1 MSKISSFSVRKP
13 ITIIMSILIVIILGA
28 VSLTNLTTDLLP
40 SINLPYA
47 VVSTSYFGASPET
60 IEQMITKPIE
70 NSMATVSNIKN
81 IQSVSQENMSMVILE
96 FNEETNMD
104 SALVEIRE
112 KLDMITTYMPSEVGN
127 PMIMKINP
135 DMMPIMNFSLSVKD
149 KEISELTF
157 WFESVIVPR
166 IERIPG
172 VASVT
177 LTGTAKNE
185 IQIKLNNEK
194 IQGLNEKMKQS
205 LPPGAPVPRI
215 IITKDMIS
223 GILKGQ
229 NFSMPSGY
237 INDEGADYLVR
248 VGDKLKDLEELKTL
262 TIMSNPLMTVTL
274 EDVTD
279 INMVDIS
286 EESYSKVNGQEAV
299 MISIQKQNN
308 YATTDVAELVVEELD
323 KINSEFENV
332 ETVMLMNQADYIN
345 DSVKSVSNNLLYGAL
360 LAIVILLIFLRDL
373 KPTIIIA
380 LAIPISVMAAFIMI
394 YFSKMTL
401 NIISMGGLA
410 LGIGMLVDNSIVVIE
425 NIYRLRNE
433 GVSVKEAAIKGA
445 QQVAGAITASTITTV
460 CVFAPVIFMKGITA
474 EIFKEMALTI
484 SFSLI
489 ASLIIAL
496 TLVPMM
502 ASKIMIKSQINKEH
516 RVLDGIKKVYTEI
529 LKFSLRHKISV
540 IVLALVLFVGSIYGS
555 LQMGTEFFPESDQGQ
570 IMVDVTMPIG
580 SEFEDTAD
588 MLDKLSEIIGGI
600 EDVNTVGASVGGNMM
615 FAIMSGSDSASM
627 NILLSKERSRTTK
640 EIAQE
645 IREATA
651 NLECEVSVSEQGMN
665 MGAMG
670 GSGISI
676 MIKGYDVN
684 KLEDIA
690 NDIAGIVESTEGTTE
705 VNNGISKTSPELK
718 ITVDRQKSIENGL
731 TTAQVFMEVK
741 DAISEENKAS
751 KLTLNGQEYDISV
764 YPDDSNKKEMDIEG
778 IKNLTIESP
787 MGMKVKVSD
796 VAQVS
801 MESGYASIKRHGQ
814 TRYITVAAAI
824 EDGYNVGIVGENIE
838 EKINNYDVPEGF
850 TVELQGEQEEI
861 QKSFTMLLYA
871 LLLAIVL
878 IYMVMASQFQSLLYP
893 FIVMFSIPLAFTGG
907 FLGLFITNTPVSVVA
922 LIGLIILA
930 GIVVNNGIVIVDYIN
945 QLKDEGKST
954 YDAVIEA
961 GNTRFRP
968 IIMTAL
974 TTIIALSTMALGVG
988 ENAEMMQPMAITAI
1002 GGLIYSTLLT
1012 LIIIP
1017 VIYTALDKLRKKRV

>member
-60 IEQMITKPIE
+60 IEQMITKPTE

-81 IQSVSQENMSMVILE
+81 IQSVSQENMSMIILE
-96 FNEETNMD
+96 FNEDTNMD

-185 IQIKLNNEK
+185 IQVKLSNEK
-194 IQGLNEKMKQS
+194 IETLNQKMIQS
-205 LPPGAPVPRI
+205 LPQGVSAKSI
-215 IITKDMIS
+215 TITKEMIS

-237 INDEGADYLVR
+237 ITEDGTDYLVR
-248 VGDKLKDLEELKTL
+248 VGDKLDDLEELKTL
-262 TIMSNPLMTVTL
+262 TIMTNPLMTVTL
-274 EDVTD
+274 EDVAD

-286 EESYSKVNGQEAV
+286 EESYSKVNNQDAV

-323 KINSEFENV
+323 KINGDFENI

-345 DSVKSVSNNLLYGAL
+345 DSVKSVSNNLIYGGI
-360 LAIVILLIFLRDL
+360 LAVVILLIFLRDL

-433 GVSVKEAAIKGA
+433 GVSAKEAAIKGA
-445 QQVAGAITASTITTV
+445 HQVAGAITASTITTV

-502 ASKIMIKSQINKEH
+502 ASKIMKKAQIKKEQFKVLGNCGTCEL
-516 RVLDGIKKVYTEI
+516 RIEKAALSLDGPT
-529 LKFSLRHKISV
+529 
-540 IVLALVLFVGSIYGS
+540 
-555 LQMGTEFFPESDQGQ
+555 
-570 IMVDVTMPIG
+570 
-580 SEFEDTAD
+580 TAD
-588 MLDKLSEIIGGI
+588 
-600 EDVNTVGASVGGNMM
+600 
-615 FAIMSGSDSASM
+615 
-627 NILLSKERSRTTK
+627 
-640 EIAQE
+640 
-645 IREATA
+645 
-651 NLECEVSVSEQGMN
+651 
-665 MGAMG
+665 
-670 GSGISI
+670 
-676 MIKGYDVN
+676 
-684 KLEDIA
+684 
-690 NDIAGIVESTEGTTE
+690 
-705 VNNGISKTSPELK
+705 
-718 ITVDRQKSIENGL
+718 
-731 TTAQVFMEVK
+731 
-741 DAISEENKAS
+741 
-751 KLTLNGQEYDISV
+751 
-764 YPDDSNKKEMDIEG
+764 
-778 IKNLTIESP
+778 
-787 MGMKVKVSD
+787 
-796 VAQVS
+796 
-801 MESGYASIKRHGQ
+801 
-814 TRYITVAAAI
+814 
-824 EDGYNVGIVGENIE
+824 
-838 EKINNYDVPEGF
+838 
-850 TVELQGEQEEI
+850 
-861 QKSFTMLLYA
+861 
-871 LLLAIVL
+871 
-878 IYMVMASQFQSLLYP
+878 
-893 FIVMFSIPLAFTGG
+893 
-907 FLGLFITNTPVSVVA
+907 
-922 LIGLIILA
+922 
-930 GIVVNNGIVIVDYIN
+930 
-945 QLKDEGKST
+945 
-954 YDAVIEA
+954 
-961 GNTRFRP
+961 
-968 IIMTAL
+968 
-974 TTIIALSTMALGVG
+974 
-988 ENAEMMQPMAITAI
+988 
-1002 GGLIYSTLLT
+1002 
-1012 LIIIP
+1012 
-1017 VIYTALDKLRKKRV
+1017 

>member
-1 MSKISSFSVRKP
+1 MSKISSFSVKKP

-60 IEQMITKPIE
+60 IEQMITKPTE

-96 FNEETNMD
+96 FNEDTNMD

-112 KLDMITTYMPSEVGN
+112 KLDMITAYMPSEVGN

-185 IQIKLNNEK
+185 IQVKLNNEK
-194 IQGLNEKMKQS
+194 IEELNDKMRQS
-205 LPPGAPVPRI
+205 LPPGAPSPGI
-215 IITKDMIS
+215 MITKDMIS

-237 INDEGADYLVR
+237 INEEGTDYLVR
-248 VGDKLKDLEELKTL
+248 VGDKLDDLEEINTL
-262 TIMSNPLMTVTL
+262 TIMSSPLMTVTL
-274 EDVTD
+274 EDVAD

-308 YATTDVAELVVEELD
+308 YATTDVAELVEEELD
-323 KINSEFENV
+323 KINIEFENV

-433 GVSVKEAAIKGA
+433 GISAKEAAIKGA

-502 ASKIMIKSQINKEH
+502 ASKIMKKSQINKEH
-516 RVLDGIKKVYTEI
+516 RVLDGMKKVYTGI
-529 LKFSLRHKISV
+529 LRFSLKHKISV
-540 IVLALVLFVGSIYGS
+540 ILLALVLFVGSIYGS
-555 LQMGTEFFPESDQGQ
+555 LQMGTEFFPQSDQGQ
-570 IMVDVTMPIG
+570 IMIDVTMPIG
-580 SEFEDTAD
+580 VEFEDTAE
-588 MLDKLSEIIGGI
+588 MLDKLSEIIGKI
-600 EDVNTVGASVGGNMM
+600 EDVDTVGASVGGNMM
-615 FAIMSGSDSASM
+615 FAMMSGSDSASM
-627 NILLSKERSRTTK
+627 NVLLSKERSRTTK

-645 IREATA
+645 IREATS
-651 NLECEVSVSEQGMN
+651 NLECEVSVSEQGIN

-684 KLEDIA
+684 TLEDMA
-690 NDIAGIVESTEGTTE
+690 NDIAGIVQSAEGTTE
-705 VNNGISKTSPELK
+705 IDNGISKTSPELK
-718 ITVDRQKSIENGL
+718 ITVDRQKSIEKGL
-731 TTAQVFMEVK
+731 TTAQVFVAVK

-751 KLTLNGQEYDISV
+751 KLTLDGQEYDISV
-764 YPDDSNKKEMDIEG
+764 YEDDANKQEIDIEG
-778 IKNLTIESP
+778 IKNLTIETP

-796 VAQVS
+796 VAEVGI
-801 MESGYASIKRHGQ
+801 ESGYASIKRHGQ

-824 EDGYNVGIVGENIE
+824 KDGYNVGLVGEDIE
-838 EKINNYDVPEGF
+838 EKIKNYDVPEGF

-861 QKSFTMLLYA
+861 RSSFTMLLYA

-974 TTIIALSTMALGVG
+974 TTIIALSTMAIGVG